1 MREPGKLLKIANISE
16 RERGQLSDILDN
28 LSDSN
33 TFRVLENFLGDKFLP
48 FLDIFQGDTIAIPTV
63 SKVLLRAEYIR
74 IYNES
79 SFYSIDHL
87 AKKYKKNPSVVVEI
101 IKAVHL
107 ELKQQNGDINEDVE
121 KTYGD
126 TILANQ
132 TSDKPRKSRGR
143 KSKKELENNEIIKND
158 AKEMNLVSQNGGSK

>member
-1 MREPGKLLKIANISE
+1 MREPGKLLKIANISD

-48 FLDIFQGDTIAIPTV
+48 FLDIFQGDTIVIPTV
-63 SKVLLRAEYIR
+63 NKVLLRAEYIK

-107 ELKQQNGDINEDVE
+107 ELKQQNGDINEEVE
-121 KTYGD
+121 KVYGD
-126 TILANQ
+126 TILVNTPQ
-132 TSDKPRKSRGR
+132 EKTHKGRGR
-143 KSKKELENNEIIKND
+143 KSKKAIENNEIIKND
-158 AKEMNLVSQNGGSK
+158 AEDSTLFLKDGGK